1 MGVWHIT
8 LPNLGCLGDS
18 TPVRVRDFLLPL
30 QAATPKLFEYN
41 EYMASNHPITV
52 SYHTCP
58 ILMHESTVSNVVL
71 LIGGPT
77 DIGGWSAPS
86 PKATNVVQGWYFQVQ
101 FIIFGKSVAYPF
113 FWSSPNSQFSVYIAV
128 ETWIWRHAHFSKKKF
143 LSFFLPY
150 ALRLSSDPLPCTI
163 DSVIDLWSWSHTGT
177 LRSWRQYGE

>member
-1 MGVWHIT
+1 MRSVRTVSIEPVLPVNLNFLDKDTGQININNYNMGVWHIT

-101 FIIFGKSVAYPF
+101 FIIFGKSVAYTF
-113 FWSSPNSQFSVYIAV
+113 FDSLQIANFQYI
-128 ETWIWRHAHFSKKKF
+128 
-143 LSFFLPY
+143 
-150 ALRLSSDPLPCTI
+150 
-163 DSVIDLWSWSHTGT
+163 
-177 LRSWRQYGE
+177 